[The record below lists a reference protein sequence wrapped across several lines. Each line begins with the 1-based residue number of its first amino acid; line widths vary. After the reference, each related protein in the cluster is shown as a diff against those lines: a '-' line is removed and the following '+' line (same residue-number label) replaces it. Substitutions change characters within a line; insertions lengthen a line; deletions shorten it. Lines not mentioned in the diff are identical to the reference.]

1 MFDDNKRLE
10 YLVVMDFFKKIFK
23 SKKETSLKDQDEKSL
38 AVIPIT
44 VESKEIHEE
53 SLTDNELMN
62 LDFSLNEIEI
72 PEKKEGF
79 FSFFTGIND
88 TINDIFDKT
97 RKITKTIKIIGKT
110 VDSLSKNK
118 ELPEEIQNYIINT
131 YKKLYDLLRGYMA
144 DQLKKMK
151 RRSLENS
158 IVNLGIFFI
167 AIVFLTENNSLS
179 ILMASI
185 CIIITFSRFL
195 YSIIK
200 TIPSIFRFFK
210 SWFKAGLKNLDDG
223 IAIYLKQTYQP
234 LRIAEEYKSNYK
246 FLSGI
251 PGLPKMVKDYREGL
265 KGEILNVFLTL
276 VIAGVLF
283 WVFRRLLLISATD
296 LTFWQLLASPFTRI
310 LNLMKI

>member
-23 SKKETSLKDQDEKSL
+23 NKNEKREKVQEEKAL
-38 AVIPIT
+38 VVIPAKIET
-44 VESKEIHEE
+44 KENPEE
-53 SLTDNELMN
+53 SLIDNELMN
-62 LDFSLNEIEI
+62 LDFSIKEIEI

-97 RKITKTIKIIGKT
+97 KKITKTIKIIGKT

-118 ELPEEIQNYIINT
+118 ELPEEIQNYIIHT

-158 IVNLGIFFI
+158 VVNLGIFFI

-179 ILMASI
+179 ILLASI
-185 CIIITFSRFL
+185 CLIITFSRFL

-200 TIPSIFRFFK
+200 TLPSIFRFINC
-210 SWFKAGLKNLDDG
+210 WFKAGLKNLDDG
-223 IAIYLKQTYQP
+223 IAVYLKKTYLP
-234 LRIAEEYKSNYK
+234 LKIAEEYKSNYK

-265 KGEILNVFLTL
+265 KGEILNLFLTL

-310 LNLMKI
+310 LNLLKI